1 MKTTSVFH
9 NVVAFCLILFASL
22 PVSLTASVQKPDE
35 GDDPN
40 ASIRI
45 DIPLEREKEKDN
57 GGIPRRLPAPVSA
70 SYDHTYL
77 YIATPTA
84 VVEYA
89 VTASDEAVVARGVA
103 ATVGGEVRVA
113 ADWPAGAYTVTL
125 TVDGVTYEGEFDFG
139 GAME

>member
-22 PVSLTASVQKPDE
+22 PVSLTASAQKPDE

-45 DIPLEREKEKDN
+45 DIPLERKMRDPYEQES
-57 GGIPRRLPAPVSA
+57 RRLPAPVSA
-70 SYDHTYL
+70 SYDRTFL
-77 YIATPTA
+77 YIATPAA

-125 TVDGVTYEGEFDFG
+125 TVDGATYEGQFDFD
-139 GAME
+139 GAEE

>member
-22 PVSLTASVQKPDE
+22 PVSLTASAQNPDE

-40 ASIRI
+40 ASTRI
-45 DIPLEREKEKDN
+45 DIPLEREKDDPCEPE
-57 GGIPRRLPAPVSA
+57 PRRLPAPVSA
-70 SYDHTYL
+70 SYDHTNL
-77 YIATPTA
+77 YIATPAA

-103 ATVGGEVRVA
+103 ATVGGEVRVV
-113 ADWPAGAYTVTL
+113 ADWPADAYIVTL

>member
-1 MKTTSVFH
+1 MKTISVFH

-22 PVSLTASVQKPDE
+22 PVSLTASAQNPDE

-45 DIPLEREKEKDN
+45 DIPLEREKDDPCEPE
-57 GGIPRRLPAPVSA
+57 PRRLPAPVSA

-77 YIATPTA
+77 YIATPAA

-103 ATVGGEVRVA
+103 ATVGGEVRVV